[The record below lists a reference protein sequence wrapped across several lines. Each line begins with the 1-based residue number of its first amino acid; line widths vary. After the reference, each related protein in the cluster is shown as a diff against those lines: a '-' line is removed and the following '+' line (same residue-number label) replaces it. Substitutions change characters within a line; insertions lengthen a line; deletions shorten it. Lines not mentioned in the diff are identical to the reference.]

1 MFNHANQ
8 IIGEEENVHIFFSK
22 QFFRLRWARKMVLAK
37 MVYVIKLSFKYWKKH
52 YLTFFS
58 VCDMYRA
65 FHSFG
70 QAKIVNGGFVL
81 GLSQFPV
88 LPQLP
93 YKIMLGS
100 NEVKMES
107 KTII

>member
-8 IIGEEENVHIFFSK
+8 IIGEEENVHILFTK
-22 QFFRLRWARKMVLAK
+22 QVLSAP
-37 MVYVIKLSFKYWKKH
+37 LSTQNGVGKDGLCYKIVFQILKKA
-52 YLTFFS
+52 LLDLFS

-100 NEVKMES
+100 NKVKMES
-107 KTII
+107 KIII